1 MAKNTLKRL
10 QRQTLSDKSHI
21 TQGGFRRPF
30 GTREPDIVL
39 QMPEIF
45 FFDMRA
51 YMSAVNA
58 AKGID
63 FSSRVRLY
71 DMYESALLDLHLSGV
86 LAKRLRGVTR
96 FPIEFQR
103 NGEPDD
109 AINAQ
114 LHSPWF
120 KQLRRDLLLS
130 EFWGFSLLQFYLDD
144 NGNIRYDLIDR
155 KHYDPVFHK
164 LLKYQ
169 GDQDGIDINEF
180 ENILFVGTERGLG
193 IFAELLPAVL
203 YKRGDMSDWAKFCN
217 IFGMPIREYTYD
229 AGDEDAR
236 KKIIADARVQGS
248 NAVYIHP
255 NESEMKLIEAGN
267 KTGSSDL
274 YQNFAEY
281 WDSKISI
288 RVLGNT
294 LTTDTKD
301 TGTQALG
308 TVHKEEEDDMNADDR
323 DFLLDILNY
332 GMKPI
337 FENLGFNVEGGEFVY
352 AHKDKTD
359 PQAMLNIVQGMK
371 NIGLP
376 MDDDWLYETFGIEKP
391 KDYDQ
396 QKSQAE
402 AQKQAIR
409 ESLLNGDK
417 EEKPNVHNMP
427 IEHKKSPSNTV
438 QTAFKGIANES
449 HGTRAND
456 RVQPVFGQ
464 VKQRLRGFFG
474 LAPHTGADTD
484 F

>member
-1 MAKNTLKRL
+1 MTRL
-10 QRQTLSDKSHI
+10 RKKLGRKPTKGSSTNKI
-21 TQGGFRRPF
+21 VQGGFRKAQGNRQ
-30 GTREPDIVL
+30 PDVFL
-39 QMPEIF
+39 QMPELF
-45 FFDMRA
+45 MFNMKD
-51 YMSAVNA
+51 YMDSVRSARS
-58 AKGID
+58 ID
-63 FSSRVRLY
+63 FSYRVKLF
-71 DMYESALLDLHLSGV
+71 DMYESAQLDLHLSGV
-86 LAKRLRGVTR
+86 LDKRLRGVTR
-96 FPIEFQR
+96 IPIEFQR
-103 NGEPDD
+103 NGKPDEE
-109 AINAQ
+109 ISRQ
-114 LHSPWF
+114 LRSPWF
-120 KQLRRDLLLS
+120 KQLRKDLVMS
-130 EFWGFSLLQFYLDD
+130 KFYGFTIVQFYTDED
-144 NGNIRYDLIDR
+144 GNIRYDLIDR
-155 KHYDPVFHK
+155 KYYDPVFRK

-169 GDQDGIDINEF
+169 GDQDGIDIDEF
-180 ENILFVGTERGLG
+180 ENILFVGSERGLG

-236 KKIIADARVQGS
+236 RKILKDARVQGS

-267 KTGSSDL
+267 KTGSSEL

-332 GMKPI
+332 DMKPI
-337 FENLGFNVEGGEFVY
+337 FESLGFNVDGGEFVY

-359 PQAMLNIVQGMK
+359 PQTMLNIVQGVK
-371 NIGLP
+371 NMGVPL
-376 MDDDWLYETFGIEKP
+376 DDDWIYETFGIEKP

-396 QKSQAE
+396 QKEAAE
-402 AQKQAIR
+402 AQRLAIR
-409 ESLLNGDK
+409 ESLEGKNGKEDDDDHDEGKDDDKKPLNSD
-417 EEKPNVHNMP
+417 
-427 IEHKKSPSNTV
+427 KKS
-438 QTAFKGIANES
+438 FK
-449 HGTRAND
+449 D
-456 RVQPVFGQ
+456 
-464 VKQRLRGFFG
+464 RLRGFFG
-474 LAPHTGADTD
+474 VAPATGADTD

>member
-10 QRQTLSDKSHI
+10 QRQALSDKSHI

-30 GTREPDIVL
+30 GTREPDIIL

-155 KHYDPVFHK
+155 KHYDPVQHI

-169 GDQDGIDINEF
+169 GDQDGVPVHNF
-180 ENILFVGTERGLG
+180 PNTLFVGTERGLG
-193 IFAELLPAVL
+193 IFCELMPAIL
-203 YKRGDMSDWAKFCN
+203 YKRGDMSDWAQFCN

-229 AGDEDAR
+229 AGDEQAR
-236 KKIIADARVQGS
+236 RRLLADARSQGA

-255 NESEMKLIEAGN
+255 KDSELSLIESGN
-267 KTGSSDL
+267 KSGSSDL
-274 YQNFAEY
+274 YKAFADY

-294 LTTDTKD
+294 LTTDTQD

-323 DFLLDILNY
+323 EFILNILNY
-332 GMKPI
+332 DMQPI
-337 FENLGFNVEGGEFVY
+337 FAALGFDTAGGEFVY
-352 AHKDKTD
+352 ARKDRLD
-359 PQAMLNIVQGMK
+359 PTTNLQIVQGLSAM
-371 NIGLP
+371 GLP
-376 MDDDWLYETFGIEKP
+376 MDDDWLYETFSIQKP
-391 KDYDQ
+391 ENYDEI
-396 QKSQAE
+396 K
-402 AQKQAIR
+402 AQKDAERAALQQALSAPMSG
-409 ESLLNGDK
+409 EQDK
-417 EEKPNVHNMP
+417 KDGKNNDAEQK
-427 IEHKKSPSNTV
+427 SNTV
-438 QTAFKGIANES
+438 QKSLKN
-449 HGTRAND
+449 
-456 RVQPVFGQ
+456 
-464 VKQRLRGFFG
+464 RLRSFFS
-474 LAPHTGADTD
+474 LAPSTGATTD